1 MSGGSGIAAALTAF
15 GMRQHARA
23 LRLWAH
29 PAAHDP
35 AMPLAGAVREARSL
49 LVIALA
55 EIGDAVLLSSL
66 LRTLRPAAPH
76 ARITLVV
83 RPQVRELF
91 AVCPYVDEVLDYDPR
106 APRLLR
112 PAVLPLR
119 ARRFARARLRG
130 RPVDVAVVPRWDV
143 DHHLATA
150 VALFS
155 GARRRVGFGEAV
167 SARKA
172 RLNAGMATLLTD
184 VVPGAFA
191 AHEVE
196 RLAEVARAMGAASDA
211 PALELWLTDADRER
225 AAAVLAGAGAPLV
238 TLGIGAADPKRRWP
252 PERYAAAARALQEQ
266 LGAHVV
272 VVGGAGDEEAQ
283 RLVLERLGAGAATG
297 VAGELTLRQTAAV
310 LARCQL
316 FVGNDSAPLHL
327 AAAAGVPCVELSCHP
342 ADGDP
347 RHNNA
352 PERFRPWG
360 VPHAVL
366 RPPRGAPPCGDHCA
380 ARDAHCILQITVADV
395 VAQAVRLVASST
407 TSAVAPA
414 ALSARAR

>member
-1 MSGGSGIAAALTAF
+1 VSAGSGLAAALTAF

-23 LRLWAH
+23 LRLWAR
-29 PAAHDP
+29 PTAHDRTV
-35 AMPLAGAVREARSL
+35 PLPGAVREARSL

-66 LRTLRPAAPH
+66 LRVLRPAAPR

-91 AVCPYVDEVLDYDPR
+91 AACPYADEVLDYDPR

-119 ARRFARARLRG
+119 ARRFARARLRA
-130 RPVDVAVVPRWDV
+130 RPADVAVVPRWDV

-155 GARRRVGFGEAV
+155 GARRRVGFGEGV

-172 RLNAGMATLLTD
+172 RLNAGLATLLTD

-211 PALELWLTDADRER
+211 PALELWLTEADHGR
-225 AAAVLAGAGAPLV
+225 AAAVLAGAAAPIV
-238 TLGIGAADPKRRWP
+238 AVGIGAADPKRRWP
-252 PERYAAAARALQEQ
+252 PQRYAAAARALQEQ

-272 VVGGAGDEEAQ
+272 VVGGAGDVEAQ
-283 RLVLERLGAGAATG
+283 RLVLEGLAAGATG
-297 VAGELTLRQTAAV
+297 LAGELTLRETAAV

-342 ADGDP
+342 GDGDP

-352 PERFRPWG
+352 PERFHPWG

-366 RPPRGAPPCGDHCA
+366 RPPHGAPPCGDHCA
-380 ARDAHCILQITVADV
+380 AADAHCILRITVADV
-395 VAQAVRLVASST
+395 VARALRLVASSPA
-407 TSAVAPA
+407 SAVAAA